1 MNAQRKI
8 QPDLEG
14 IGLDAL
20 ASAALRTRPDRLFLR
35 EPARRAGWSGSSGED
50 LTCAMLD
57 SRANDV
63 AALFSLSRL
72 PPGSSALI
80 MAPLGSEQLTS
91 VLGAIRA
98 GFRPVLAPVAAKADA
113 LREWLDAAG
122 PSVLVGVCRYGDLEP
137 ARQLREAAAR
147 SFNARIVCAFG
158 DEAPDGVV
166 PLDRILARSA
176 MLPKAPESPRDVSLA
191 LDIYDGQG
199 ARLSVSESDI
209 MSIAVDVARAAQLSS
224 EARVLSLMAG
234 PSVAALACG
243 PYLSLLTGA
252 EFLPLGLFSL
262 SALWGGLAD
271 GRPTVVIAP
280 GQVEEALATA
290 GVLDHPN
297 VTATVLIHG
306 HARAAPGGAIDG
318 ARVIDLEPDA
328 FGCALVSQ
336 RT

>member
-1 MNAQRKI
+1 MTAQRRP
-8 QPDLEG
+8 QPELEG

-20 ASAALRTRPDRLFLR
+20 VAAALRTRPDQLFLR
-35 EPARRAGWSGSSGED
+35 EPARSLDWSGSKGED
-50 LTCAMLD
+50 LTCAILD
-57 SRANDV
+57 SRANAL

-91 VLGAIRA
+91 ILGAIRA
-98 GFRPVLAPVAAKADA
+98 GFRPVLAPVAATSDA
-113 LREWLDAAG
+113 LQEWLDAAG

-158 DEAPDGVV
+158 EDAPDGVV

-176 MLPKAPESPRDVSLA
+176 MLPKLEAQRDASLV
-191 LDIYDGQG
+191 LDILDRHGT
-199 ARLSVSESDI
+199 RLSVSESDI
-209 MSIAVDVARAAQLSS
+209 MSIAVDVARAARLSS
-224 EARVLSLMAG
+224 ETRVLSLMAG
-234 PSVAALACG
+234 PGVAALACG

-280 GQVEEALATA
+280 GQVEDALACA
-290 GVLDHPN
+290 GVLDHPS
-297 VTATVLIHG
+297 VTATALIHG
-306 HARAAPGGAIDG
+306 HARAAPRGLVDG
-318 ARVIDLEPDA
+318 ARLIDLEPDA
-328 FGCALVSQ
+328 FGRALVSE
-336 RT
+336 RS